1 MGIDQS
7 VVFAFL
13 LIALIVIIVFS
24 IDLIV
29 PIVLKLEFDDICRH
43 YLLLAESQ
51 NGLSTNDKML
61 LENKLTELG
70 LETIHISS
78 PNVNETMR
86 GDVYEIDVHA
96 VFRSEGFVSLFKR
109 ESQARTFL
117 FKRRYIGRKIIM

>member
-7 VVFAFL
+7 LVFAIL
-13 LIALIVIIVFS
+13 LIALIVVIVFS

-51 NGLSTNDKML
+51 NGLTTSDMIL
-61 LENKLTELG
+61 LDNKLIELG
-70 LETIHISS
+70 LEAINISS

-96 VFRSEGFVSLFKR
+96 VFRSESFISLFKR

>member
-7 VVFAFL
+7 LVFAIL
-13 LIALIVIIVFS
+13 LIALIVVIVFS

-29 PIVLKLEFDDICRH
+29 TIVLKLEFDDICRH

-51 NGLSTNDKML
+51 NGLTTSDMIL
-61 LENKLTELG
+61 LENKLIELG
-70 LETIHISS
+70 LEAINISS

-96 VFRSEGFVSLFKR
+96 VFRSESF
-109 ESQARTFL
+109 
-117 FKRRYIGRKIIM
+117 I